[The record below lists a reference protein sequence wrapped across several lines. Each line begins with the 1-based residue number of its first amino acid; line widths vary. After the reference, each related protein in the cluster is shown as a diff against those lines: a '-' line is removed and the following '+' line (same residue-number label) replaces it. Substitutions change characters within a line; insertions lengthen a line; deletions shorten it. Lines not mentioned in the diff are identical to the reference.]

1 MLVSVPDACLESTV
15 QETPLTLF
23 DVSTRLGVSPSAVK
37 KRIAN
42 LNIPV
47 ERGARG
53 KLLFEHEAF
62 ALLQRADELLKAGHG
77 FEDCRRLLGLG
88 EAPIPKDDDA
98 LVAEAVVPAAA
109 EAPIEAS
116 GAETPEPETADV
128 SSEEA
133 PAVAMPAEL
142 ARPTERPLPMPRV
155 AEVPKVRPLATPVFI
170 QLGRRKAA
178 AESVAEESLPPTLP
192 PDLLGRLDATLRLIE
207 EKEKQ
212 NQMLQ
217 SKLLVA
223 YDEMTKLSATA
234 AAFQERSLNLQH
246 EVNKLQGELRLL
258 SSPSK
263 ARPWWKIWG

>member
-1 MLVSVPDACLESTV
+1 MLVSIPFACLESAV

-23 DVSTRLGVSPSAVK
+23 DVSTRLGVSPSAIK

-42 LNIPV
+42 LNVPV

-53 KLLFEHEAF
+53 KLLFDGPAF

-77 FEDCRRLLGLG
+77 FEECRRVLGLG
-88 EAPIPKDDDA
+88 DAPADGEIEALEAIVPAAPEPVAPSSESPGTEAADKIEIEAPA
-98 LVAEAVVPAAA
+98 LVAAGEV
-109 EAPIEAS
+109 
-116 GAETPEPETADV
+116 
-128 SSEEA
+128 A
-133 PAVAMPAEL
+133 PAPAER
-142 ARPTERPLPMPRV
+142 ALPMPRLS
-155 AEVPKVRPLATPVFI
+155 EVPKVRPLPTPVFI
-170 QLGRRKAA
+170 QLGRRKAIADAVEA
-178 AESVAEESLPPTLP
+178 AAQPVLS
-192 PDLLGRLDATLRLIE
+192 PDLVSRLDAALRLIE

-212 NQMLQ
+212 NQQLQ

-258 SSPSK
+258 ASPSK
-263 ARPWWKIWG
+263 ARPWWKFWA